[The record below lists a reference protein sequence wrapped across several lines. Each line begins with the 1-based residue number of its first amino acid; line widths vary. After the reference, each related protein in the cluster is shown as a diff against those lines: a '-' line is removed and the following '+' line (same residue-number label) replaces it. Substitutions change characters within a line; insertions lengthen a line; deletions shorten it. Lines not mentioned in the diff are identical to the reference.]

1 MGILDFIK
9 KIFTN
14 NKKNPKLIVTKLVKT
29 YGSDEKFEVGLYDE
43 KTPLKDM
50 IFKYITWI

>member
-50 IFKYITWI
+50 IFKYIT